1 MRTENVNYSTMKR
14 FILLLAVLAFG
25 LVAVAQERCEIFSTK
40 TFDDVPYRIPAI
52 AVTKDGR
59 LICVADYR
67 FSRQD
72 VGVVKD
78 GRIDL
83 HLRVSEDNGKSWG
96 ETRTLVE
103 GRGSASPDFM
113 NVAFGD
119 PCIVADRESNRV
131 LVMSCAG
138 NVAYTKGQRD
148 NHQNI
153 ARFYSEDV
161 GRTWGAPTDI
171 ADQIYSLFDNG
182 KYGPA
187 RSMFIASGKVLQS
200 RYVKAGKYYRLYC
213 AVLQTVADGR
223 WMNFVLYSDD
233 FGESWEVLGGVDVA
247 PVMEG
252 ADEAKVEELP
262 GGALLISSRTNK
274 SGRNFN
280 IYTFTNAK
288 RAEGSWGE
296 MAHSSN
302 HNGGVF
308 SDRNACNGELMVVP
322 VVRRSDGRE
331 MYLLM
336 QSLPLGPY
344 RTRVGIYY
352 KGLASAE
359 DVSSPARIA
368 ADWEGHYQVT
378 AQTSAYS
385 TMALQSDN
393 TIGFVYEERELYD
406 RRGGG
411 YSIVYENLS
420 VEQIT
425 DGQYVFNP
433 RAGKRLWKS
442 YAKR

>member
-1 MRTENVNYSTMKR
+1 MKR
-14 FILLLAVLAFG
+14 AILFLAMLIFG
-25 LVAVAQERCEIFSTK
+25 VAAAAQERCEIFSTRS
-40 TFDDVPYRIPAI
+40 FDDIPYRIPAI
-52 AVTKDGR
+52 AVTNDGT

-72 VGVVKD
+72 IGVVKS

-83 HLRVSEDNGKSWG
+83 HLRTSHDNGKSWSK
-96 ETRTLVE
+96 TRTLIE
-103 GRGSASPDFM
+103 GKGSASPDFM

-119 PCIVADRESNRV
+119 PCIVADRESDRV

-138 NVAYTKGQRD
+138 DVAYTKGKR
-148 NHQNI
+148 NYHQSI
-153 ARFYSEDV
+153 ARFYSDD
-161 GRTWGAPTDI
+161 GGKTWSAPTDI
-171 ADQIYSLFDNG
+171 ADQIYSQFDNG

-200 RYVKAGKYYRLYC
+200 RYVKVGKYYRLYC
-213 AVLQTVADGR
+213 AVLQTVADGA

-233 FGESWEVLGGVDVA
+233 FGESWSVLGGVDVA
-247 PVMEG
+247 PIMSG

-274 SGRNFN
+274 NGRNFN
-280 IYTFTNAK
+280 IFTFSNAK
-288 RAEGSWGE
+288 RAEGCWGE
-296 MAHSSN
+296 MAHSSL

-308 SDRNACNGELMVVP
+308 SDRNACNGELMVMAVT
-322 VVRRSDGRE
+322 RRRDGRE

-352 KGLASAE
+352 KGLASAK

-368 ADWEGHYQVT
+368 ANWEGCYQVT
-378 AQTSAYS
+378 EQTSAYS
-385 TMALQSDN
+385 TMVLQADN

-420 VEQIT
+420 VEQLT
-425 DGQYVFNP
+425 NGEYVFNP
-433 RAGKRLWKS
+433 RANKKLWKS